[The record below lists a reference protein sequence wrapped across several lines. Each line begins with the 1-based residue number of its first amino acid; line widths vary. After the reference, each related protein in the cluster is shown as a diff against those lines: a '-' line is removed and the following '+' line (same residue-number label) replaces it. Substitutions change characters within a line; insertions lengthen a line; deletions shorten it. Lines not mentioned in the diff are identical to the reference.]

1 MHTTSNDYVNSLQ
14 QQTNEPDLSKLS
26 AEGLELFAEDLPTQH
41 DLQGISCLGCFAS
54 ASSFGGTVG
63 TASTFSC
70 G

>member
-1 MHTTSNDYVNSLQ
+1 MNTISNEYITDEKDASVA
-14 QQTNEPDLSKLS
+14 S
-26 AEGLELFAEDLPTQH
+26 AEGLELFAEDLPTEH
-41 DLQGISCLGCFAS
+41 DLKGISCLGCFAS